1 MNKHKKKRKI
11 KEKRSKKGTYSTKT
25 KKIIRHHENFDP

>member
-11 KEKRSKKGTYSTKT
+11 KEKRSKKRHLFYKN
-25 KKIIRHHENFDP
+25 KKIIQHHENFDP